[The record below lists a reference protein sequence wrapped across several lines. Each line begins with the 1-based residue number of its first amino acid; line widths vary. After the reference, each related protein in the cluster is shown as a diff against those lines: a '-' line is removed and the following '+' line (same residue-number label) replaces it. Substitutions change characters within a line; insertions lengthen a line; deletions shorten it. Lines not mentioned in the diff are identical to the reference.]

1 MILVQSKYTFWSD
14 QIFPILVN
22 LAQTNIYQDYNEIQ
36 IFGPLVMLGK
46 IKKKEDL
53 WDFFKGVKRNCQP
66 TICVPSNYSLTTNSG
81 GVVENTNN
89 CTVFLKAKKV

>member
-46 IKKKEDL
+46 IKKRGYVRL
-53 WDFFKGVKRNCQP
+53 F
-66 TICVPSNYSLTTNSG
+66 
-81 GVVENTNN
+81 
-89 CTVFLKAKKV
+89 